1 MVVIGMSKKKVNKK
15 RNLIAKQ
22 NATDKP
28 NLQVISNPRLEAL
41 QNREVIDE
49 TKEQAVETVETV
61 ETVSPGEFVEKE
73 VSKLRLGVTW
83 FLTIVIGTLIT
94 YLLVVLGAQLTAG
107 VTSMTLAY
115 QSVLSSDAILVSST
129 AFTTSIVWALVF
141 KVKLYERLFKL
152 FSRRFGGK

>member
-1 MVVIGMSKKKVNKK
+1 MVVISMSKKKVNKK

-22 NATDKP
+22 NATEKP
-28 NLQVISNPRLEAL
+28 NLQVISNPRLEEL

-49 TKEQAVETVETV
+49 TKEQAVETVT
-61 ETVSPGEFVEKE
+61 TDEFVEKE
-73 VSKLRLGVTW
+73 VSKFRLGVTW

>member
-1 MVVIGMSKKKVNKK
+1 MSKKKVNKK

-22 NATDKP
+22 NTVGKP

-41 QNREVIDE
+41 QNRELVDE
-49 TKEQAVETVETV
+49 TEETVIETV
-61 ETVSPGEFVEKE
+61 DTDEFVEKE
-73 VSKLRLGVTW
+73 VSKFRLGVTW

-107 VTSMTLAY
+107 VTAMTLAY

>member
-1 MVVIGMSKKKVNKK
+1 MSKKKVNKK
-15 RNLIAKQ
+15 RNLMVKQ
-22 NATDKP
+22 NATGKP
-28 NLQVISNPRLEAL
+28 NLQVISNPRLEEL

-49 TKEQAVETVETV
+49 TKEQTAETVT
-61 ETVSPGEFVEKE
+61 PDEFVEKE
-73 VSKLRLGVTW
+73 VSKFRLGVTW

>member
-1 MVVIGMSKKKVNKK
+1 MVVISMSKKKVNKK

-22 NATDKP
+22 NANEKP

-41 QNREVIDE
+41 QNRELIDE
-49 TKEQAVETVETV
+49 TEEQIIETVDTE
-61 ETVSPGEFVEKE
+61 EFVEKE
-73 VSKLRLGVTW
+73 VSKFCLGVTW

-107 VTSMTLAY
+107 VTAMTLAY

>member
-1 MVVIGMSKKKVNKK
+1 MSKKKVNKK

-22 NATDKP
+22 KATEKP

-41 QNREVIDE
+41 QNRELIDE
-49 TKEQAVETVETV
+49 TEEQAVETVNTE
-61 ETVSPGEFVEKE
+61 EFVEKE
-73 VSKLRLGVTW
+73 VSKFRLGVTW

-107 VTSMTLAY
+107 VTAMTLAY

>member
-1 MVVIGMSKKKVNKK
+1 MVVISMSKKKVNNT

-22 NATDKP
+22 TTVGKP

-41 QNREVIDE
+41 QNRELVDDTEEQVI
-49 TKEQAVETVETV
+49 ETVDTE
-61 ETVSPGEFVEKE
+61 EFVEKE
-73 VSKLRLGVTW
+73 ASKFRLGVTW

-107 VTSMTLAY
+107 VTAMTLAY

>member
-1 MVVIGMSKKKVNKK
+1 MVVISMSKKKVNKK
-15 RNLIAKQ
+15 RNLMAKQ
-22 NATDKP
+22 NATEKP
-28 NLQVISNPRLEAL
+28 NLQVISNPRLEEL

-49 TKEQAVETVETV
+49 IKEQTVETV
-61 ETVSPGEFVEKE
+61 TPDEFVEKE
-73 VSKLRLGVTW
+73 ASKFRSGVTW

>member
-1 MVVIGMSKKKVNKK
+1 MVVISMSKKKVNKK

-22 NATDKP
+22 NATEKP

-41 QNREVIDE
+41 QNRELVDE
-49 TKEQAVETVETV
+49 TEETVIETV
-61 ETVSPGEFVEKE
+61 DTEEFVEKE
-73 VSKLRLGVTW
+73 ASKFRIGVTW

-107 VTSMTLAY
+107 VTAMTLAY

>member
-1 MVVIGMSKKKVNKK
+1 MVVISMSKKKVNKK

-22 NATDKP
+22 NATEKP

-41 QNREVIDE
+41 QNRELVDDTEEQVI
-49 TKEQAVETVETV
+49 ETVDTE
-61 ETVSPGEFVEKE
+61 EFVEKE
-73 VSKLRLGVTW
+73 ASKFRLGVTW

-107 VTSMTLAY
+107 VTAMTLAY

>member
-1 MVVIGMSKKKVNKK
+1 MVVISMSKKKVNKK

-22 NATDKP
+22 NTVGKS

-41 QNREVIDE
+41 QNRELVDE
-49 TKEQAVETVETV
+49 TEETVIETV
-61 ETVSPGEFVEKE
+61 DTEEFVEKE
-73 VSKLRLGVTW
+73 ASKFRIGATW

-107 VTSMTLAY
+107 VTAMTLAY

>member
-1 MVVIGMSKKKVNKK
+1 MSKKKVNKK

-22 NATDKP
+22 NTTEKP
-28 NLQVISNPRLEAL
+28 NLQVISNPRLKAL
-41 QNREVIDE
+41 QNRELVDE
-49 TKEQAVETVETV
+49 TEEQVIETVDTE
-61 ETVSPGEFVEKE
+61 EFVEKE
-73 VSKLRLGVTW
+73 ASKFRLGVTW

-107 VTSMTLAY
+107 VTAMTLAY

>member
-1 MVVIGMSKKKVNKK
+1 MVVISMSKKKVNKK

-22 NATDKP
+22 NTTEKP

-41 QNREVIDE
+41 QNRELIDDTEEQVI
-49 TKEQAVETVETV
+49 ETVDTE
-61 ETVSPGEFVEKE
+61 EFVEKE
-73 VSKLRLGVTW
+73 VSKFRLGVAW

-107 VTSMTLAY
+107 VTAMTLAY

>member
-1 MVVIGMSKKKVNKK
+1 MVVISMSKKKVNKK

-22 NATDKP
+22 NTVGKS

-41 QNREVIDE
+41 QNRELVGE
-49 TKEQAVETVETV
+49 TEETVDTE
-61 ETVSPGEFVEKE
+61 EFVEKE
-73 VSKLRLGVTW
+73 ASKFRLGVTW

-107 VTSMTLAY
+107 VTAMTLAY

>member
-1 MVVIGMSKKKVNKK
+1 MVVISMSKKKVNKK

-22 NATDKP
+22 NTVGKP

-41 QNREVIDE
+41 QNRELVDE
-49 TKEQAVETVETV
+49 TEETVIETV
-61 ETVSPGEFVEKE
+61 DTDEFVEKE
-73 VSKLRLGVTW
+73 VSKFRLGVTW

-107 VTSMTLAY
+107 VTAMTLAY

>member
-1 MVVIGMSKKKVNKK
+1 MVVISMSKKKVNKK

-22 NATDKP
+22 NATEKP

-41 QNREVIDE
+41 QNRELIDE
-49 TKEQAVETVETV
+49 TEEQVIETVDTE
-61 ETVSPGEFVEKE
+61 EFVEKE
-73 VSKLRLGVTW
+73 VSKFRLGVTW

-107 VTSMTLAY
+107 VTAMTLAY

>member
-1 MVVIGMSKKKVNKK
+1 MSKKKVNKK

-22 NATDKP
+22 KATEKP

-41 QNREVIDE
+41 QNRELIDE
-49 TKEQAVETVETV
+49 TEEQVVETVDTE
-61 ETVSPGEFVEKE
+61 EFVEKE
-73 VSKLRLGVTW
+73 VSKFRLGVTW

-107 VTSMTLAY
+107 VTAMTLAY

>member
-1 MVVIGMSKKKVNKK
+1 MGVISMSKNKVNKK

-22 NATDKP
+22 NTVGKP

-41 QNREVIDE
+41 QNRELIDE
-49 TKEQAVETVETV
+49 TEETVIETV
-61 ETVSPGEFVEKE
+61 DTEEFVEKE
-73 VSKLRLGVTW
+73 ASKFRIGVTW

-107 VTSMTLAY
+107 VTAMTLAY

>member
-1 MVVIGMSKKKVNKK
+1 MSKKKVNKK

-49 TKEQAVETVETV
+49 TKEQVVETVT
-61 ETVSPGEFVEKE
+61 PDEFVEKE
-73 VSKLRLGVTW
+73 VSKFRLGVAW

>member
-1 MVVIGMSKKKVNKK
+1 MSKKKVNKK

-22 NATDKP
+22 NATEKP

-41 QNREVIDE
+41 QNRELVDE
-49 TKEQAVETVETV
+49 TEETVIETV
-61 ETVSPGEFVEKE
+61 DTEEFVEKE
-73 VSKLRLGVTW
+73 ASKFRLGVTW

-107 VTSMTLAY
+107 VTAMTLAY

>member
-15 RNLIAKQ
+15 RNLIVKQ
-22 NATDKP
+22 NVTNKP
-28 NLQVISNPRLEAL
+28 NLQVISNSRLEEL
-41 QNREVIDE
+41 QNRETIDE
-49 TKEQAVETVETV
+49 TREQVVETATADA
-61 ETVSPGEFVEKE
+61 FVKKE
-73 VSKLRLGVTW
+73 VSKFRQGVTW

-129 AFTTSIVWALVF
+129 AFATSIVWALVF
-141 KVKLYERLFKL
+141 KVKLYERLFQL

>member
-1 MVVIGMSKKKVNKK
+1 MSKKKVNKK

-22 NATDKP
+22 NTAEKP

-41 QNREVIDE
+41 QNRELIDE
-49 TKEQAVETVETV
+49 TEEQVIETVDTE
-61 ETVSPGEFVEKE
+61 EFVEKE
-73 VSKLRLGVTW
+73 ASKFRLGVTW

-107 VTSMTLAY
+107 VTAMTLAY

>member
-1 MVVIGMSKKKVNKK
+1 MSKKKVNKK

-22 NATDKP
+22 NTVGKS

-41 QNREVIDE
+41 QNRELVDE
-49 TKEQAVETVETV
+49 TEEQVIETVDTE
-61 ETVSPGEFVEKE
+61 EFVEKE
-73 VSKLRLGVTW
+73 ASKFRLGVTW

-107 VTSMTLAY
+107 VTAMTLAY

>member
-1 MVVIGMSKKKVNKK
+1 MSKKKVNKK

-49 TKEQAVETVETV
+49 TKEQTVEAVT
-61 ETVSPGEFVEKE
+61 PDEFVEKE
-73 VSKLRLGVTW
+73 VGRFRLGVTW

>member
-1 MVVIGMSKKKVNKK
+1 MSKKKVNKK
-15 RNLIAKQ
+15 RNLIVKQ
-22 NATDKP
+22 KATEKP

-41 QNREVIDE
+41 QNRELIDE
-49 TKEQAVETVETV
+49 TEEQVVETVGTE
-61 ETVSPGEFVEKE
+61 EFVEKE
-73 VSKLRLGVTW
+73 VSKFRLGVIW

-107 VTSMTLAY
+107 VTAMTLAY

>member
-1 MVVIGMSKKKVNKK
+1 MSKKKVNKK

-22 NATDKP
+22 NTVEKP

-41 QNREVIDE
+41 QNRELIDE
-49 TKEQAVETVETV
+49 TEETVIETV
-61 ETVSPGEFVEKE
+61 DTEEFVEKE
-73 VSKLRLGVTW
+73 ASKFRLGVTW

-107 VTSMTLAY
+107 VTAMTLAY

>member
-1 MVVIGMSKKKVNKK
+1 MVVISMSKKKVNKK

-22 NATDKP
+22 KATEKP

-41 QNREVIDE
+41 QNRELIDE
-49 TKEQAVETVETV
+49 TEEQVVETVDTE
-61 ETVSPGEFVEKE
+61 EFVEKE
-73 VSKLRLGVTW
+73 VSKFRLGVTW

-107 VTSMTLAY
+107 VTAMTLAY

>member
-1 MVVIGMSKKKVNKK
+1 MSKKKVNKK

-22 NATDKP
+22 NTVGKP
-28 NLQVISNPRLEAL
+28 NLQAISNPRLEAL
-41 QNREVIDE
+41 QNRELVGE
-49 TKEQAVETVETV
+49 TEETVDTE
-61 ETVSPGEFVEKE
+61 EFVEKE
-73 VSKLRLGVTW
+73 ASKFRIGVTW

-107 VTSMTLAY
+107 VTAMTLAY

>member
-1 MVVIGMSKKKVNKK
+1 MVVISMSKKKVNKK

-22 NATDKP
+22 NTVGKS

-41 QNREVIDE
+41 QNRELVDE
-49 TKEQAVETVETV
+49 TEETVIETV
-61 ETVSPGEFVEKE
+61 DTEEFVEKE
-73 VSKLRLGVTW
+73 ASKFRIGLTW

-107 VTSMTLAY
+107 VTAMTLAY

>member
-15 RNLIAKQ
+15 RNLISKQ
-22 NATDKP
+22 NTVGKP

-41 QNREVIDE
+41 QNRELVDE
-49 TKEQAVETVETV
+49 TEEQVIETVDTE
-61 ETVSPGEFVEKE
+61 EFVEKE
-73 VSKLRLGVTW
+73 ASKFRLGVTW

-107 VTSMTLAY
+107 VTAMTLAY

>member
-1 MVVIGMSKKKVNKK
+1 MSKKKVNKK

-22 NATDKP
+22 NTTEKP

-41 QNREVIDE
+41 QNRELIGDTEEQVI
-49 TKEQAVETVETV
+49 ETVDTE
-61 ETVSPGEFVEKE
+61 EFVEKE
-73 VSKLRLGVTW
+73 VSKFRLGVTW

-107 VTSMTLAY
+107 VTAMTLAY

>member
-49 TKEQAVETVETV
+49 TKEQTVETV
-61 ETVSPGEFVEKE
+61 ETVTPDEFVEKE
-73 VSKLRLGVTW
+73 VGRFRLGVTW

>member
-1 MVVIGMSKKKVNKK
+1 MVVISMSKKKVNKK
-15 RNLIAKQ
+15 RNLISKQ
-22 NATDKP
+22 NTTEKP
-28 NLQVISNPRLEAL
+28 NLQVISNLRLEAL
-41 QNREVIDE
+41 QNRELIDE
-49 TKEQAVETVETV
+49 TEETVIETV
-61 ETVSPGEFVEKE
+61 DTEGFVEKE
-73 VSKLRLGVTW
+73 VSKFRLGVTW

-129 AFTTSIVWALVF
+129 AFATSIVWALVF
-141 KVKLYERLFKL
+141 KVKLYEHLFQL

>member
-1 MVVIGMSKKKVNKK
+1 MVVISMSKKKVNKK

-22 NATDKP
+22 NTVGKP

-41 QNREVIDE
+41 QNRELIDE
-49 TKEQAVETVETV
+49 TEETVIETV
-61 ETVSPGEFVEKE
+61 DTEEFVEKE
-73 VSKLRLGVTW
+73 ASKLRLGVTW

-107 VTSMTLAY
+107 VTAMTLAY

-129 AFTTSIVWALVF
+129 AFATSIVWALVF

>member
-1 MVVIGMSKKKVNKK
+1 MVVISMSKKKVNKK

-22 NATDKP
+22 NTVGKP

-41 QNREVIDE
+41 QNRELVDE
-49 TKEQAVETVETV
+49 TAETAIETVDTE
-61 ETVSPGEFVEKE
+61 EFVEKE
-73 VSKLRLGVTW
+73 ASKFRLGVTW

-107 VTSMTLAY
+107 VTAMTLAY

>member
-1 MVVIGMSKKKVNKK
+1 MSKKKVNKK

-22 NATDKP
+22 NTVGKS

-41 QNREVIDE
+41 QNRELVDE
-49 TKEQAVETVETV
+49 TEETVIETV
-61 ETVSPGEFVEKE
+61 DTEEFVEKE
-73 VSKLRLGVTW
+73 ASKFRIGLTW

-107 VTSMTLAY
+107 VTAMTLAY

>member
-1 MVVIGMSKKKVNKK
+1 MSKKKVNKK

-22 NATDKP
+22 NTVEKP

-41 QNREVIDE
+41 QNRELIGETEEQVI
-49 TKEQAVETVETV
+49 ETVDTE
-61 ETVSPGEFVEKE
+61 EFVEKE
-73 VSKLRLGVTW
+73 ASKFRIGVTW

-107 VTSMTLAY
+107 VTAMTLAY

>member
-1 MVVIGMSKKKVNKK
+1 MSKKKVNKK

-22 NATDKP
+22 NTVGKP

-41 QNREVIDE
+41 QNRELVDDTEEQVI
-49 TKEQAVETVETV
+49 ETVDTE
-61 ETVSPGEFVEKE
+61 EFVEKE
-73 VSKLRLGVTW
+73 ASKFRLGVTW

-107 VTSMTLAY
+107 VTAMTLAY

>member
-1 MVVIGMSKKKVNKK
+1 MSKKKVNKK

-22 NATDKP
+22 NTVGKP
-28 NLQVISNPRLEAL
+28 NLRVISNPRLEAL
-41 QNREVIDE
+41 QNRELVDE
-49 TKEQAVETVETV
+49 TEETVIETV
-61 ETVSPGEFVEKE
+61 DTEEFVEKE
-73 VSKLRLGVTW
+73 ASKFRIGVTW

-107 VTSMTLAY
+107 VTAMTLAY